1 MCLQA
6 SLPAKRLLQA
16 YQKECRSRK
25 GRFIFMDQENYQEY
39 FTRGETLLAAGK
51 MEKALE
57 YFQKAEKEDPH
68 HVELYINMGIIYANQ
83 DQLDAAEKILK
94 KALLVDKKCG
104 EAYFHLGCVAGLKGD
119 LTQACRYL
127 DTAQAD
133 GYENSQLF
141 FTQGMMYEEQG
152 NTNMALRSYNKALG
166 MDPARA
172 DVHLQKGNLLI
183 RDGRRD
189 EAVEAFGVM
198 VKDCPDYFEGYHFQ
212 CRLLSELGRYGEAEA
227 VLKKGMELFPE
238 ETGFQVD
245 RARIL
250 IQEEKLEE
258 AAALLKEL
266 EEKNTGEE
274 WKREILLEEVRIA
287 GIQDNYEKAS
297 GLLEQA
303 YRECR
308 VDGCPDEEVCYLL
321 MSVYMTGRQYEKAV
335 PIAKELMGL
344 AESSTYVNI
353 AQFYYG
359 EALKNLGRADEAKE
373 AFDATVKRCRAAV
386 LEDPSAMEANMI
398 RALAYNRLGENEK
411 ALDLID
417 YVLEFAPD
425 APELHSVKAVVLKDM
440 GRMEEFEEEKKKIG
454 EFGGYMNDIMAVL

>member
-1 MCLQA
+1 
-6 SLPAKRLLQA
+6 
-16 YQKECRSRK
+16 
-25 GRFIFMDQENYQEY
+25 MDQENYQEY
-39 FTRGETLLAAGK
+39 FTRGETLLSAGK
-51 MEKALE
+51 TEKALE

-68 HVELYINMGIIYANQ
+68 HAELYINMGIIYANQ
-83 DQLDAAEKILK
+83 EQLDAAEKILK

-119 LTQACRYL
+119 LVQAVRYL

-152 NTNMALRSYNKALG
+152 NTSMALRNYNKALNL
-166 MDPARA
+166 DPARA

-183 RDGRRD
+183 QENRRE

-198 VKDCPDYFEGYHFQ
+198 VQNCPDYFEGYHFQ
-212 CRLLSELGRYGEAEA
+212 CRLLSELGRYGEAEE
-227 VLKKGMELFPE
+227 VLRKGTELFPE

-250 IQEEKLEE
+250 IVEEKLEE
-258 AAALLKEL
+258 AASLLKTL
-266 EEKNTGEE
+266 EEKNDEE

-287 GIQDNYEKAS
+287 GIQDNYEKACR
-297 GLLEQA
+297 LLEKA

-308 VDGCPDEEVCYLL
+308 VDDQPDEEVCYLL
-321 MSVYMTGRQYEKAV
+321 MSVYMTGKEYEKSL
-335 PIAKELMGL
+335 PIATELMGL
-344 AESSTYVNI
+344 SGNSTYINI

-359 EALKNLGRADEAKE
+359 EALKNLGRTEEAKA
-373 AFDATVKRCRAAV
+373 AFETSVKRCRAAV
-386 LEDPSAMEANMI
+386 LEDPSAMDVNMI
-398 RALAYNRLGENEK
+398 RALALNRLGENEK
-411 ALDLID
+411 ALELID
-417 YVLEFAPD
+417 YVLEFAPE

-440 GRMEEFEEEKKKIG
+440 GRLEELEEEKKII
-454 EFGGYMNDIMAVL
+454 EEAGGAMSDIMAVL

>member
-1 MCLQA
+1 
-6 SLPAKRLLQA
+6 
-16 YQKECRSRK
+16 
-25 GRFIFMDQENYQEY
+25 MDQENYQEY
-39 FTRGETLLAAGK
+39 MTRGETLLSAGK

-68 HVELYINMGIIYANQ
+68 HVELYINMGMIYANQ
-83 DQLDAAEKILK
+83 DQLDTAEKIFK

-119 LTQACRYL
+119 LIQGIRYL

-133 GYENSQLF
+133 GYENSQLY
-141 FTQGMMYEEQG
+141 FTLGLMYEEQV
-152 NTNMALRSYNKALG
+152 NTSMALRNYNKALG
-166 MDPARA
+166 LDPARA

-183 RDGRRD
+183 REERRE

-198 VKDCPDYFEGYHFQ
+198 VQNCPDYFEGYHFQ
-212 CRLLSELGRYGEAEA
+212 CRLLSELGRFGDAED

-245 RARIL
+245 QARIL
-250 IQEEKLEE
+250 IVEEKLEE
-258 AAALLKEL
+258 AAALLKKL
-266 EEKNTGEE
+266 EEKNDEE

-287 GIQDNYEKAS
+287 GIQDNYDGAS
-297 GLLEQA
+297 GLLERA

-308 VDGCPDEEVCYLL
+308 VDDQPDEEVCYLL
-321 MSVYMTGRQYEKAV
+321 MSVYMTGKQYEKALS
-335 PIAKELMGL
+335 IAKELMGL
-344 AESSTYVNI
+344 SGNSTYINI

-359 EALKNLGRADEAKE
+359 EALKNLGKTEEAKA
-373 AFDATVKRCRAAV
+373 AFETTVKRCRAAV

-398 RALAYNRLGENEK
+398 RALALNRLGENEK
-411 ALDLID
+411 ALELVD

-425 APELHSVKAVVLKDM
+425 APELHSVKAVILKDM
-440 GRMEEFEEEKKKIG
+440 GHLDELEEEKKRVN
-454 EFGGYMNDIMAVL
+454 EAGGYMSDIMAVL

>member
-1 MCLQA
+1 
-6 SLPAKRLLQA
+6 
-16 YQKECRSRK
+16 
-25 GRFIFMDQENYQEY
+25 MDQVNYQEF

-51 MEKALE
+51 TEKALE
-57 YFQKAEKEDPH
+57 YFQRAEKEDPH
-68 HVELYINMGIIYANQ
+68 HAELYINMGIIYANQ
-83 DQLDAAEKILK
+83 DQLDAAEKVLK

-127 DTAQAD
+127 DTALAD

-141 FTQGMMYEEQG
+141 FTQGMMYEEMD

-166 MDPARA
+166 LDPARA

-183 RDGRRD
+183 REERRE

-198 VKDCPDYFEGYHFQ
+198 VQDCPDYFEGYHFQ

-227 VLKKGMELFPE
+227 VLQKGMELFPE
-238 ETGFQVD
+238 ETGFRVD

-258 AAALLKEL
+258 AAALLYEL
-266 EEKNTGEE
+266 EEKTTGE

-287 GIQDNYEKAS
+287 GIQDNYEKAC
-297 GLLEQA
+297 GLLERA
-303 YRECR
+303 YGECR
-308 VDGCPDEEVCYLL
+308 VDGRPDEEVCYLL
-321 MSVYMTGRQYEKAV
+321 MSVYMTGKQYEKAL
-335 PIAKELMGL
+335 PIAKELTGL
-344 AESSTYVNI
+344 AENGTYINI

-359 EALKNLGRADEAKE
+359 EALKNLGRTDEAKE
-373 AFDATVKRCRAAV
+373 AFEATVKRCRAAV

-398 RALAYNRLGENEK
+398 RALAHNRLGENEK

-440 GRMEEFEEEKKKIG
+440 GRMEELEEEKKKIG
-454 EFGGYMNDIMAVL
+454 EAGGYMADIMAVL